1 MKWLSAGM
9 TIDDIL
15 ADDEDLE
22 REDIF
27 AVLEFATQ
35 LSKVKRLELA
45 KPISARTQTFN
56 TRGCSTSL

>member
-27 AVLEFATQ
+27 AVLEFA
-35 LSKVKRLELA
+35 A
-45 KPISARTQTFN
+45 A
-56 TRGCSTSL
+56 

>member
-15 ADDEDLE
+15 ADDKDLE

-35 LSKVKRLELA
+35 LSKIKHLELA
-45 KPISARTQTFN
+45 KPIPA
-56 TRGCSTSL
+56 